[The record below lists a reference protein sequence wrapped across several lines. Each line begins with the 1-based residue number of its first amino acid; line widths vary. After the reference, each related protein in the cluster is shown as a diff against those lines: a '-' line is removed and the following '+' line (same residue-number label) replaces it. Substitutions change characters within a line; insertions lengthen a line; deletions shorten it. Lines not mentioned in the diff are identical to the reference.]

1 MKIYN
6 FFKYAPNN
14 FKAIIAMILAVLS
27 VILMSVQAKLIGP
40 DYHPVQIAFVRGIV
54 VLILLTPLV
63 YKLGGI
69 TFLKTKTPFLH
80 LFRSLSGLI
89 GNLLFFLFSA

>member
-1 MKIYN
+1 
-6 FFKYAPNN
+6 
-14 FKAIIAMILAVLS
+14 MILAVLS

-80 LFRSLSGLI
+80 HCENTDQCALHTTVKIQTLDRIELQDTKSNI
-89 GNLLFFLFSA
+89 